1 MYPIIAEL
9 FAALYANGYDVIIWS
24 ATGHKWIEA
33 KLRETGVSSHP
44 AYKIT
49 ACMVRPAATHWFH
62 YSAALCDSTLA
73 PSDLTLLPPR
83 SIRRTTPRW

>member
-1 MYPIIAEL
+1 MIALAAPPLHILAARPTPAEL

-49 ACMVRPAATHWFH
+49 ACMVRAAT
-62 YSAALCDSTLA
+62 
-73 PSDLTLLPPR
+73 R
-83 SIRRTTPRW
+83 

>member
-1 MYPIIAEL
+1 MFPAEL
-9 FAALYANGYDVIIWS
+9 FAALYANGYDIIVWS

-49 ACMVRPAATHWFH
+49 ACMVRAAPIFAIRVFSFPLH
-62 YSAALCDSTLA
+62 
-73 PSDLTLLPPR
+73 PSPR
-83 SIRRTTPRW
+83 RSRRTSSEIKPSPRRTTPRW